1 MQAIGEVLYDLISV
15 IDNFWVGSRGLER
28 FFQIK
33 KSQTFSQ
40 TKGGSSEQSSAAA
53 KLNKH
58 CSTVVKNFR
67 DRNVNWSNLYGMK
80 ELAK

>member
-33 KSQTFSQ
+33 KGL
-40 TKGGSSEQSSAAA
+40 KLSA
-53 KLNKH
+53 KPKEVVLNKAVRLQRKINIV
-58 CSTVVKNFR
+58 S
-67 DRNVNWSNLYGMK
+67 
-80 ELAK
+80 E